1 MTVAGNCLL
10 SFLLGGIF
18 YLLGV
23 RALRKKHLRRGEK
36 RGGRK

>member
-1 MTVAGNCLL
+1 MTVAGKCLL

-23 RALRKKHLRRGEK
+23 RALRKRVRRK
-36 RGGRK
+36 R

>member
-1 MTVAGNCLL
+1 MTVVGKCLL

-23 RALRKKHLRRGEK
+23 RALRKRARR
-36 RGGRK
+36 R